1 MKNKIIVTT
10 LLLSL
15 VFLVSIQTSEASK
28 SYGISLITK
37 TPQILHQNENMT
49 VTVEFENSSNIYSV
63 KLLVCQLEPVY
74 RCDAFPRIMQ
84 NDTADIFTADYLILF
99 DIGTVVGLSIII
111 TYENFTMVHLPETAE
126 LFDLEIVEPET
137 GTFYIAAGTV
147 SDIEENSGFGIFIV
161 SVSVLVVTIIIKR
174 KRRKSIYYEFR

>member
-63 KLLVCQLEPVY
+63 K
-74 RCDAFPRIMQ
+74 
-84 NDTADIFTADYLILF
+84 
-99 DIGTVVGLSIII
+99 
-111 TYENFTMVHLPETAE
+111 
-126 LFDLEIVEPET
+126 
-137 GTFYIAAGTV
+137 
-147 SDIEENSGFGIFIV
+147 
-161 SVSVLVVTIIIKR
+161 
-174 KRRKSIYYEFR
+174 